1 MSKRGIRIDYKV
13 FGSTGKKVEKDKNT
27 DIENLSHL
35 VDNLVLNDLEGN
47 MATEKEVLK
56 ELIVD
61 EATTSDEI
69 TDFMDE
75 NEKEEIPHFI
85 DDINSVIS
93 KIEKLRSTYRRQHKQ
108 LSLLMVNYEDQYA
121 KIVVEKMEQIKEF
134 IKGFNQLKKQ
144 IRVDENVNVQAEKM
158 MKNEALQFKE
168 AEIHRIMT
176 DLQKHFVDNLKEK
189 SNEEIKMKNE
199 NLQSYCKQLEKL
211 GKNIEEIINTAAEVG
226 GKIDID
232 IIKQRY
238 EKLISSKNLFLEKV
252 KEETNNR
259 ELDKHEIFDSSK
271 LNIKLPKYKGY
282 GSTLDI
288 YTFKDTF
295 EKIHLKSTPKS
306 LLPDLLKNN
315 FLEPPALNL
324 LSNVTEIDEIWSRLK

>member
-35 VDNLVLNDLEGN
+35 VDNLVLNDLEGS

-108 LSLLMVNYEDQYA
+108 LSLLMVNYEDQYG
-121 KIVVEKMEQIKEF
+121 KIVVEKMEQIK
-134 IKGFNQLKKQ
+134 
-144 IRVDENVNVQAEKM
+144 
-158 MKNEALQFKE
+158 
-168 AEIHRIMT
+168 
-176 DLQKHFVDNLKEK
+176 
-189 SNEEIKMKNE
+189 
-199 NLQSYCKQLEKL
+199 
-211 GKNIEEIINTAAEVG
+211 
-226 GKIDID
+226 
-232 IIKQRY
+232 
-238 EKLISSKNLFLEKV
+238 
-252 KEETNNR
+252 
-259 ELDKHEIFDSSK
+259 
-271 LNIKLPKYKGY
+271 
-282 GSTLDI
+282 
-288 YTFKDTF
+288 
-295 EKIHLKSTPKS
+295 
-306 LLPDLLKNN
+306 
-315 FLEPPALNL
+315 
-324 LSNVTEIDEIWSRLK
+324 